1 MNNVYKTSFQISA
14 KKKNYSKLDFSKT
27 DSSFKIKSALNS
39 TDKDIYY
46 DEVIYYDGGDVYGH
60 GNDE

>member
-1 MNNVYKTSFQISA
+1 MNNIYKTSFQIGA

-27 DSSFKIKSALNS
+27 DSSFKVKSALNS